1 MATAAYVK
9 GAERMLTR
17 AEITPSGLKV
27 RFADGK
33 EGMAPLDELRLPARP
48 VGVRL
53 PNPHVV
59 YLTLANRETI
69 EVPWDFLRHYADTD
83 YERREREKGA
93 RGRRALGERLRRLRT
108 AQGLSQ
114 AELAKRAGIA
124 RISVARIE
132 AGHQSPRYETLE
144 KLTKGLGVPIESLL
158 LD

>member
-1 MATAAYVK
+1 MVTAAYVK

-33 EGMAPLDELRLPARP
+33 EGMVPLSDLRLPARP
-48 VGVRL
+48 VGVQL
-53 PNPHVV
+53 PNPHVL
-59 YLTLANRETI
+59 YLELADGETI
-69 EVPWDFLRHYADTD
+69 EVPWDFLRHYADAD
-83 YERREREKGA
+83 FERREREKRA
-93 RGRRALGERLRRLRT
+93 RGRRVLGERLRRLRI
-108 AQGLSQ
+108 ARGLSQ

-144 KLTKGLGVPIESLL
+144 RLAKGLGVPLDFLL
-158 LD
+158 RD